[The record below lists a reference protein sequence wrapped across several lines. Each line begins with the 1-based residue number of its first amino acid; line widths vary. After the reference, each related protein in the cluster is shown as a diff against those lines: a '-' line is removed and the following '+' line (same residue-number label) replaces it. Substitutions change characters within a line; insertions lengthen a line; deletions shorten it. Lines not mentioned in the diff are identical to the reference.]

1 MIEKKDSGIEWIG
14 KIPQEWEVRK
24 IKQSFSIVSGATPK
38 SEVAEYWDGEI
49 VWVTPADYK
58 TEDIYVAA
66 GRRNLSQDGY
76 NSCGTTIVPR
86 GSIIFSKRAPIGSVA
101 ISKVE
106 LCTNQGC
113 LSCVPK
119 NDSVSKYFYYCMS
132 AFTEIFNLL
141 GTGTTFKEISADNF
155 ANFRLPYPNEKAQQ
169 KIADFLDHKC
179 AEIDAIIE
187 KTKATIEEYKKL
199 KQSVITEAVTKGIRG
214 DRPMKDSGIEWVPM
228 INSEWTISR
237 IGLQYNIILG
247 KMLCDK
253 QLSDEYTLEDYFCAA
268 NVHFEG
274 VDTTGLKQ
282 MWFSSSE
289 KSAYSVDI
297 GDLLVVEGGAG
308 AGGAAIVMKLANPT
322 YIQNSIMIVRGK
334 HSKTNRYLKY
344 WIECLV
350 KREYI
355 DVVCNK
361 ATIPHFT
368 KDKLANMPVPVLS
381 NSEMC
386 EIADYLDSKCVQ
398 FDKLIADKTH
408 LLEELENYK
417 KSVIYEY
424 VTGKKEV
431 I

>member
-1 MIEKKDSGIEWIG
+1 MKKVKKMIEKKDSGIEWIG

-253 QLSDEYTLEDYFCAA
+253 
-268 NVHFEG
+268 
-274 VDTTGLKQ
+274 
-282 MWFSSSE
+282 
-289 KSAYSVDI
+289 
-297 GDLLVVEGGAG
+297 
-308 AGGAAIVMKLANPT
+308 
-322 YIQNSIMIVRGK
+322 
-334 HSKTNRYLKY
+334 
-344 WIECLV
+344 
-350 KREYI
+350 
-355 DVVCNK
+355 
-361 ATIPHFT
+361 
-368 KDKLANMPVPVLS
+368 
-381 NSEMC
+381 
-386 EIADYLDSKCVQ
+386 
-398 FDKLIADKTH
+398 
-408 LLEELENYK
+408 
-417 KSVIYEY
+417 
-424 VTGKKEV
+424 
-431 I
+431 